1 MALKRQTPA
10 PATTSSF
17 SPSSWKRALKP
28 VLARFLEVRDR
39 DTQRKR
45 GEALEASR
53 QACKAKAREALMRL
67 DEQRCL
73 QQHHRRCKRTLL
85 LSPTT
90 TTGLPPPL
98 TPVWPSPS
106 PPPPPPPKPVVGLC
120 DQLRTRVTTGHHFP
134 YVTYAEASRI
144 MARAE
149 KEAQDELNAVMEE
162 EGWVLD
168 H

>member
-1 MALKRQTPA
+1 
-10 PATTSSF
+10 
-17 SPSSWKRALKP
+17 
-28 VLARFLEVRDR
+28 
-39 DTQRKR
+39 
-45 GEALEASR
+45 
-53 QACKAKAREALMRL
+53 MRL

-73 QQHHRRCKRTLL
+73 QQHHRQRERIL

-90 TTGLPPPL
+90 TSL
-98 TPVWPSPS
+98 
-106 PPPPPPPKPVVGLC
+106 PPPPPTTTTPPKPVVGLR
-120 DQLRTRVTTGHHFP
+120 DQPRTRITTGHHFP